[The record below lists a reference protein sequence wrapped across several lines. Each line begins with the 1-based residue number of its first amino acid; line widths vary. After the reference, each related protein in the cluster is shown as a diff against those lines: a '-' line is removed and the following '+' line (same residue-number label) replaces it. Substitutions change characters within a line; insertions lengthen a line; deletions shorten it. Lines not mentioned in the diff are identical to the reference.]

1 MGAVQLPDEL
11 QDAIDRQVAEG
22 RASSAAAFLEE
33 AVRRL
38 IEETRSEE
46 DEFAEVVRSGIA
58 DIEEGRFTL
67 VPDTA
72 EDRERLHECRMA
84 RLRASLAADE

>member
-11 QDAIDRQVAEG
+11 QDAVDRQVAAG
-22 RASSAAAFLEE
+22 RARSVAAFLEE

-38 IEETRSEE
+38 IEEARSEE
-46 DEFAEVVRSGIA
+46 DELTEVVRAGIV

-67 VPDTA
+67 VSDTP
-72 EDRERLHECRMA
+72 ENRERLHECRMA

>member
-11 QDAIDRQVAEG
+11 QEAIDRQVAEG
-22 RASSAAAFLEE
+22 RARSAAAFLEE

-38 IEETRSEE
+38 IEEARSEHE
-46 DEFAEVVRSGIA
+46 ELVEIVRVGIA
-58 DIEEGRFTL
+58 EIEEGRFTS
-67 VPDTA
+67 VPDTPEA
-72 EDRERLHECRMA
+72 RECLHERRMA